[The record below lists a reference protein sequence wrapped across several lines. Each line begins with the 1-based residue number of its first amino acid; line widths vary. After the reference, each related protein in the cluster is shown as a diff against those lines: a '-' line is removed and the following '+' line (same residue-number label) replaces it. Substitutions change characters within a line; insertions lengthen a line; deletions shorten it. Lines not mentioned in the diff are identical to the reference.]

1 MNMYPVIQIRSQ
13 IGRVMEV
20 FCRKLLLMISFNS
33 ELLHS
38 PRPMIIIII
47 IIVTCQA
54 GPLGATILF
63 PGVMIGNG
71 ELTSIQPAVS

>member
-1 MNMYPVIQIRSQ
+1 MYPVIQIRSQ

-47 IIVTCQA
+47 IIIVTCQA
-54 GPLGATILF
+54 GTLGATIMF

>member
-1 MNMYPVIQIRSQ
+1 
-13 IGRVMEV
+13 MEV
-20 FCRKLLLMISFNS
+20 FCRKLLHLISFNS

-38 PRPMIIIII
+38 PRPVIMII

-63 PGVMIGNG
+63 PGIMIGNG

>member
-1 MNMYPVIQIRSQ
+1 MYPVIQIRSQ

-33 ELLHS
+33 KLLHS

-54 GPLGATILF
+54 GPLVATIW
-63 PGVMIGNG
+63 
-71 ELTSIQPAVS
+71 SYDR